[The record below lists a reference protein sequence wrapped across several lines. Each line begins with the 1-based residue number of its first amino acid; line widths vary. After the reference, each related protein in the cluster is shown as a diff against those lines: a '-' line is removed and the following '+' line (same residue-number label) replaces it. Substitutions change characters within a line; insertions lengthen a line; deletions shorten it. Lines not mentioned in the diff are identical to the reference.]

1 MKLAEALLHG
11 LRSYGAGAFN
21 MLNAVAGAVAEKSPV
36 VVVSGGAQARL
47 GDPAVVGAKCLH
59 APKDT
64 A

>member
-21 MLNAVAGAVAEKSPV
+21 MLGAVAEKSPV
-36 VVVSGGAQARL
+36 VAVSGDAQARL
-47 GDPAVVGAKCLH
+47 DDPAGAECLH